1 MSFED
6 YKKKAIISYTDAKRE
21 GLVDKDILRELD
33 KFNKLKDYY
42 TTSSCSGRILLL
54 RKSVNDRKMMNAFY
68 YKNHSAAKEGEIIR
82 AVHEYDENFELW
94 FKVEPY
100 ILHAGCRDLDSAKKL
115 LALCRKCG
123 IKRAGINAW
132 GRRIIV
138 EIIGTQHVEALL
150 VEKGRVLVSD
160 DYLKLLT
167 IRANQRLK
175 LAKKV
180 LHSFFKGSESFI
192 K

>member
-1 MSFED
+1 
-6 YKKKAIISYTDAKRE
+6 
-21 GLVDKDILRELD
+21 
-33 KFNKLKDYY
+33 
-42 TTSSCSGRILLL
+42 
-54 RKSVNDRKMMNAFY
+54 
-68 YKNHSAAKEGEIIR
+68 
-82 AVHEYDENFELW
+82 
-94 FKVEPY
+94 
-100 ILHAGCRDLDSAKKL
+100 
-115 LALCRKCG
+115 
-123 IKRAGINAW
+123 
-132 GRRIIV
+132 V